1 MAKFGKWDV
10 NIHVGGMP
18 EKLATA
24 FGDFKLVGAE
34 YTPIAYLGSQL
45 VNGVNHAVLAEQL
58 VLAGKDTKNIVVMI
72 FNEKAN
78 TFTLTGIERVVEG
91 GAELGGTAV
100 DVKTDIPAEAKDAF
114 DSIVGKLVGV
124 DVKLFA
130 LLATQ
135 VVKGVN
141 YVFAAEVT
149 KVTKEAEK
157 EFAIVTVN
165 ALTNK
170 VAFTGDLLTSDVEV
184 SLGKQLGE
192 WP

>member
-24 FGDFKLVGAE
+24 LGDIKLVGVE

-72 FNEKAN
+72 FNEKAD

-91 GAELGGTAV
+91 GAEFGGTAV

-114 DSIVGKLVGV
+114 DSVVGKLVGV
-124 DVKLFA
+124 DVKPFA

-135 VVKGVN
+135 VVKGIN

-170 VAFTGDLLTSDVEV
+170 VAFTGDLLTSDVEI
-184 SLGKQLGE
+184 SLGKPLGE